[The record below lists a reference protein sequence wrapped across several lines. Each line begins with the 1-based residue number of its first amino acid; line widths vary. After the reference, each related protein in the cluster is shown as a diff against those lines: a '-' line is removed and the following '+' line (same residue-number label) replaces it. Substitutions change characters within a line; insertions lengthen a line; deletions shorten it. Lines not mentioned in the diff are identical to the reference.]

1 METELQFIDHDGHR
15 VAVLSG
21 NPHAPGTPLIF
32 LHGIAGSV
40 HFWPA
45 LLPPSVREHRRW
57 YSIGLPG
64 HFPGGSSRAVDPADY
79 ASLEKFTEIL
89 ATVIRRLSAGQPV
102 ALIGYSTGGL
112 AALNLAACIP
122 ELVTSVVSIS
132 GFSEGRWHGIL
143 GRLQSLAS
151 RGPAGRRACAILW
164 KLITFNSAAFQRLL
178 QLSAGK
184 QNKLGP
190 DAKLLL
196 SVVARDA
203 KRQRAFVLAG
213 LFAGIRRF
221 DIRTR
226 LGRIRVPVLIAGGN
240 CDPIIRYQHT
250 GELASA
256 IRGAEMVTFRGVGH
270 LFFAECPE
278 LFQEVL
284 EEWIDR
290 HCTLRELRQA
300 A

>member
-1 METELQFIDHDGHR
+1 METELQFIQHGGHR

-21 NPHAPGTPLIF
+21 NPHAAGTPLVF

-45 LLPPSVREHRRW
+45 LLPPSIRDHRRW

-64 HFPGGSSRAVDPADY
+64 HYPGESSGAVDYDGNTSA
-79 ASLEKFTEIL
+79 EMFVEIL
-89 ATVIRRLSAGQPV
+89 AAVIRRLSPTQPV
-102 ALIGYSTGGL
+102 ALIGYSTGGF
-112 AALNLAACIP
+112 AALNLAACAP
-122 ELVTSVVSIS
+122 ELVASVISIS
-132 GFSEGRWHGIL
+132 GFSAGKWHGIL

-151 RGPAGRRACAILW
+151 RGQVGRRACAILW
-164 KLITFNSAAFQRLL
+164 KLITFNSAVFGRLL
-178 QLSAGK
+178 QFSAARQHK
-184 QNKLGP
+184 IAP
-190 DAKLLL
+190 DAKSLL
-196 SVVARDA
+196 SAVARDA
-203 KRQRAFVLAG
+203 KQQRAIVLAS
-213 LFAGIRRF
+213 LFASIRQF
-221 DIRTR
+221 DICLR
-226 LGRIRVPVLIAGGN
+226 LGGIRVPVLIAGGN

-256 IRGAEMVTFRGVGH
+256 IRGAELVTFRGVGH

-284 EEWIDR
+284 EDWIDR
-290 HCTLRELRQA
+290 HCKLHELRRA